1 MNQSTFLKTSGI
13 IFLVVA
19 LVHLWRAIAGI
30 DLTIGSTMV
39 PMWLSW
45 VVVLVLG
52 YLSYQGLRNR

>member
-1 MNQSTFLKTSGI
+1 MNQSTFLKTAGI
-13 IFLVVA
+13 IFLVVT
-19 LVHLWRAIAGI
+19 LVHLWRALSGM
-30 DLTIGSTMV
+30 DLILGATVI